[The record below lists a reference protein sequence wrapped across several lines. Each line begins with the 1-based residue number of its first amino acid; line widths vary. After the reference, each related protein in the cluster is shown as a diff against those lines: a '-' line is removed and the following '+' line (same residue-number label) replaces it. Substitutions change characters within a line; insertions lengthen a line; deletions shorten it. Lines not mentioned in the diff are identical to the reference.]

1 MIVVVAALVAIDVG
15 FPIVFWQK
23 RPGKFG
29 RPFKLF
35 KFCTMRPAHD
45 RAGARIS
52 DEKRSSIV
60 GRFLR
65 RSRLDEI
72 PQLYN
77 ILTGEMSFVGPRPL
91 LPSDQ
96 PTETTARLL
105 VRPGLTG
112 MAQVFGARDIS
123 PEDKNALDIWY
134 VRHASLWLD
143 AKILVRTPLVML
155 RGERVDQRAVRAA
168 RKAFDRLMAK
178 NVDSGSQ
185 QATATQA
192 TANGQAA
199 RALI

>member
-1 MIVVVAALVAIDVG
+1 VAIDVG

-35 KFCTMRPAHD
+35 KFCTMRSAHD
-45 RAGARIS
+45 SAGARIA

-60 GRFLR
+60 GLILR
-65 RSRLDEI
+65 RARLDEI

-77 ILTGEMSFVGPRPL
+77 ILIGEMSFVGPRPL
-91 LPSDQ
+91 LTVDQ
-96 PTETTARLL
+96 PMESSARQL

-134 VRHASLWLD
+134 VQHASLSLD
-143 AKILVRTPLVML
+143 IKILVRTPLVLL
-155 RGERVDQRAVRAA
+155 RGERVNQFALSAS
-168 RKAFDRLMAK
+168 RKGLERLVTK
-178 NVDSGSQ
+178 NVDSGPHQVRTEQS
-185 QATATQA
+185 TAD
-192 TANGQAA
+192 GEPA
-199 RALI
+199 RAII